1 MGLKEMSEELLKGA
15 KAEATRIENEGENN
29 GERMLEEAS
38 GKRKKILEDA
48 QTEAETL
55 AANEKNEE
63 IAAAHLEAK
72 RIVSQAKEK
81 AIENSM
87 KGILAATADAR
98 DKDYRTLL
106 KKLISE
112 GMHEVGKDAVVMT
125 NKEDKKLA
133 HSLGF
138 KVAEEMVDCIGGAV
152 VSSPDGRVV
161 FNNTFEARF
170 EERKERTRTLVH
182 KILFGKEAKRRGA
195 AKGEG

>member
-1 MGLKEMSEELLKGA
+1 MSEELLKGA
-15 KAEATRIENEGENN
+15 KAEATRIENEGKDN
-29 GERMLEEAS
+29 GERILGEAS

-48 QTEAETL
+48 KAEAETL

-72 RIVSQAKEK
+72 RIVSRAKEK

-98 DKDYRTLL
+98 DKDYKTLL

-112 GMHEVGKDAVVMT
+112 GIHEVGKDAVVMT

-138 KVAEEMVDCIGGAV
+138 HVSDEPVNCIGGAV

-170 EERKERTRTLVH
+170 EGRRERMRTSVH
-182 KILFGKEAKRRGA
+182 KILFGKEAKPERRGA